1 MGRFYL
7 HKPSKYVRA
16 RFMDSLSYLLFKERD
31 TQAIQ
36 ERGAQVA
43 LMDVIYNKAMQ
54 VNVHLGEGDER
65 TEVAIKA
72 VNRLLAASIAALGA
86 KRLGIG
92 EETMRNKYE
101 KVAEEVLRK
110 SFAPSLLER
119 IEKRISTSVR
129 KTSVIPY
136 DWLK

>member
-1 MGRFYL
+1 
-7 HKPSKYVRA
+7 
-16 RFMDSLSYLLFKERD
+16 
-31 TQAIQ
+31 
-36 ERGAQVA
+36 
-43 LMDVIYNKAMQ
+43 MDVIYNKAMQ

-72 VNRLLAASIAALGA
+72 VNRLLAASVAALGA

-110 SFAPSLLER
+110 SFAPSLLEG

-129 KTSVIPY
+129 KTSVIPR
-136 DWLK
+136 DLLK